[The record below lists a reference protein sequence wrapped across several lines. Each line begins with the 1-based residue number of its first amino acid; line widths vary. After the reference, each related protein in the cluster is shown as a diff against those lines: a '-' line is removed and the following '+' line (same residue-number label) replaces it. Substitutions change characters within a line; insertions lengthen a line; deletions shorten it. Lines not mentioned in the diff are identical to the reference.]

1 MLKSLRKIIDRN
13 YTSSIF
19 AEHSGYEAQDQSQ
32 KEKWGKNK
40 YMETKQHATEEAPL
54 KDHITEEIRKHLE
67 TKAMR
72 TQAQET
78 CGAQRNS
85 PNREFHSGTG
95 LLKKLETLKQLQRI
109 NKAKVSRRK
118 GIKSSER
125 KHLKRTMS
133 EVAQLCPTLCNP
145 MDYSLSGS
153 SVHGI
158 FQARVLEWIAIFLL
172 QGIFPTQ
179 ESNPGLPHCRQ
190 TLCRLSHQ
198 GSPKW
203 GEGGKQ

>member
-1 MLKSLRKIIDRN
+1 
-13 YTSSIF
+13 
-19 AEHSGYEAQDQSQ
+19 
-32 KEKWGKNK
+32 
-40 YMETKQHATEEAPL
+40 METKQQATEEAPL
-54 KDHITEEIRKHLE
+54 KDHITEGIRKHLE

-125 KHLKRTMS
+125 K
-133 EVAQLCPTLCNP
+133 Q
-145 MDYSLSGS
+145 
-153 SVHGI
+153 I
-158 FQARVLEWIAIFLL
+158 
-172 QGIFPTQ
+172 
-179 ESNPGLPHCRQ
+179 
-190 TLCRLSHQ
+190 
-198 GSPKW
+198 
-203 GEGGKQ
+203 